1 MGNSALN
8 LVAKKGNDK
17 LKSNFETCNEI
28 PITTIDGNPIE
39 SLKTLMGDKKLYLI
53 VNTASK

>member
-1 MGNSALN
+1 MGNAALN

-17 LKSNFETCNEI
+17 LKSTYETCNEI
-28 PITTIDGNPIE
+28 PVTTIEGNAIDT
-39 SLKTLMGDKKLYLI
+39 LKTLMGEKKLYLI